1 MSDVKVGDTVSWEN
15 VPDGALVKT
24 PVIIHRHK
32 GICRMPFAGIVW
44 VSPWRYSVA
53 KMCTIIA
60 LGLSG
65 QEAAADLQRLAEV
78 YEVREAMLS
87 WSADERAVVLA
98 HEAAWGILSEV
109 AERLHASGFRRGMT
123 AEDAASLLAE
133 VRDG

>member
-1 MSDVKVGDTVSWEN
+1 
-15 VPDGALVKT
+15 
-24 PVIIHRHK
+24 
-32 GICRMPFAGIVW
+32 
-44 VSPWRYSVA
+44 
-53 KMCTIIA
+53 MCTIIA